1 MYVAHR
7 GRLIERKSREEIV
20 NEDEEQFKI
29 VAQMLINGVKVGGK
43 SRGYNSNISGLRS
56 TYT

>member
-20 NEDEEQFKI
+20 NEDEEQSKI

-43 SRGYNSNISGLRS
+43 SRGYNTVGEGTKDL
-56 TYT
+56 